1 MADKQNEGMDAE
13 VQMKPLVLQPTD
25 VAQWYA
31 LVNEA
36 QAACQCNLDEPL
48 ESYLVFLL
56 MRFAERPDLAGRVMA
71 LEFLQAQRETEQI
84 TMQLRDVG
92 DQCLLFSGLFPQL
105 AERRL
110 VKVSYF
116 VGIGQAAYDQL
127 ASRVDRHSDRLYGR
141 LAEAF
146 VAIMDVLQAMRG
158 LSGEAVLQPLA
169 AAELWADTGSQS
181 ALRSLSET
189 SDSLPVSHHLHRKHR
204 H

>member
-1 MADKQNEGMDAE
+1 
-13 VQMKPLVLQPTD
+13 MKSLVLQPTD
-25 VAQWYA
+25 VAQWHA

-71 LEFLQAQRETEQI
+71 LEFLQAQQETGQI

-116 VGIGQAAYDQL
+116 VGIGRSAYDQL
-127 ASRVDRHSDRLYGR
+127 ASLVDRRSDRLYGR

-181 ALRSLSET
+181 ALRSLSAT
-189 SDSLPVSHHLHRKHR
+189 TDSLPVSHHPHRKHR

>member
-1 MADKQNEGMDAE
+1 
-13 VQMKPLVLQPTD
+13 MKPLVLQPTD
-25 VAQWYA
+25 VAQWHA

-36 QAACQCNLDEPL
+36 QAACQCNLDESL

-56 MRFAERPDLAGRVMA
+56 MRFAERPDLAGKVMA
-71 LEFLQAQRETEQI
+71 LEFLQAQQETGQI

-116 VGIGQAAYDQL
+116 VGIGRAAYDQL
-127 ASRVDRHSDRLYGR
+127 ASLVDGHSDRLYAR

-181 ALRSLSET
+181 ALRSLGET
-189 SDSLPVSHHLHRKHR
+189 TDSLPVSHPLHRKHR

>member
-1 MADKQNEGMDAE
+1 
-13 VQMKPLVLQPTD
+13 MKPLVLQPTD
-25 VAQWYA
+25 VAQWHA

-36 QAACQCNLDEPL
+36 QVACQCNLDEPL

-56 MRFAERPDLAGRVMA
+56 MRFVERPDLAGRVMA
-71 LEFLQAQRETEQI
+71 LEFLQAQQETERI

-92 DQCLLFSGLFPQL
+92 DQCLLFSGLFPQV

-116 VGIGQAAYDQL
+116 VDIGRAAYDQL
-127 ASRVDRHSDRLYGR
+127 ASRLDRHSDRLYGR

-146 VAIMDVLQAMRG
+146 VPIMDVLQAMRG

-181 ALRSLSET
+181 ALRCLGET
-189 SDSLPVSHHLHRKHR
+189 TGSLPVSHSLHRRHR